1 MATLGAYCLLPKK
14 KYGKIGK
21 GSFQRWRGS
30 DEHEEE
36 EEDS

>member
-1 MATLGAYCLLPKK
+1 MATSGAYCLLSKK
-14 KYGKIGK
+14 KYGTRGK
-21 GSFQRWRGS
+21 RSFHRWRGS